1 MEALEKAA
9 LMCESMGADGYGT
22 LAIACAIRDIQ
33 TQQSPQS
40 DDVSVKN
47 QVYDLPDD
55 LYDSKDWKAGNLAVP
70 TWETRE
76 SWEHQGSQP
85 SQVLVK
91 LWKAWN
97 LEVPSLHRYVGNL
110 GKL

>member
-22 LAIACAIRDIQ
+22 LAIACAIRGIQ
-33 TQQSPQS
+33 TQQLQQS

-55 LYDSKDWKAGNLAVP
+55 LYDSKDWREGNYAERVQWLHLMYEDAKQEIERLSETLAQFDN
-70 TWETRE
+70 EIYARSFKE
-76 SWEHQGSQP
+76 
-85 SQVLVK
+85 
-91 LWKAWN
+91 
-97 LEVPSLHRYVGNL
+97 
-110 GKL
+110 